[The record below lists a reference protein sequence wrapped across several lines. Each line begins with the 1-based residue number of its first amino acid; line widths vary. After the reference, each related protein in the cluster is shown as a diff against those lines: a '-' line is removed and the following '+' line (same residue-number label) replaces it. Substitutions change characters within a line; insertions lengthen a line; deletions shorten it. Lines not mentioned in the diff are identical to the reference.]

1 MTLGGAWREEAMQ
14 MAAVTTACVSPSP
27 GDWET
32 LIDSQEQVTELGR
45 YVARDF
51 NLWEM
56 KSQGDPDKELLSD
69 LDAL

>member
-14 MAAVTTACVSPSP
+14 MAAVTIACVSPSP

-45 YVARDF
+45 
-51 NLWEM
+51 
-56 KSQGDPDKELLSD
+56 
-69 LDAL
+69 